1 MKTCSI
7 FFRTNLR
14 QVCCVNRSH
23 MQHTSSTALETDTT
37 NESLEVTSACEDQL
51 WELLTSLSP
60 RILWLHFGS
69 LPARFR
75 RYFLPRWSR
84 RKSSEKLP
92 VDPGWMG
99 STLILQK
106 EATAP
111 PPLLKAVTGNSGNTT
126 RHMVTGCDAYATPQY
141 VVQVPLNFPSLQ
153 TILKAMF
160 EIVSVEIL
168 VLCELKAMFITT
180 QQGMKYEIFMNQLVK
195 HGLTQGYCIE
205 HS

>member
-14 QVCCVNRSH
+14 QVFWVNRSH

-75 RYFLPRWSR
+75 YFLPRWSR

-111 PPLLKAVTGNSGNTT
+111 PPPLKVVTGNSGNTT
-126 RHMVTGCDAYATPQY
+126 RHMVTGCDAYAIPQY

-153 TILKAMF
+153 TILKAMS

>member
-1 MKTCSI
+1 MATLWFLARKVPV
-7 FFRTNLR
+7 FFAP
-14 QVCCVNRSH
+14 V
-23 MQHTSSTALETDTT
+23 E
-37 NESLEVTSACEDQL
+37 
-51 WELLTSLSP
+51 
-60 RILWLHFGS
+60 
-69 LPARFR
+69 
-75 RYFLPRWSR
+75 
-84 RKSSEKLP
+84 SEKIIWETS
-92 VDPGWMG
+92 GWSGLDG

-106 EATAP
+106 EATA

-205 HS
+205 HSWFVIYTCFLYVYIFENKIVMLPATSLYRYPQAEDLVSWCLNSWWAPGCSHGVSPL

>member
-1 MKTCSI
+1 
-7 FFRTNLR
+7 
-14 QVCCVNRSH
+14 

-75 RYFLPRWSR
+75 YFLP

-111 PPLLKAVTGNSGNTT
+111 PPLL
-126 RHMVTGCDAYATPQY
+126 VTGCDAYATPQY

-153 TILKAMF
+153 TILKAMS

-195 HGLTQGYCIE
+195 HGLTHGYCIE

>member
-1 MKTCSI
+1 MKTRFS

-14 QVCCVNRSH
+14 QVFWVNRSH
-23 MQHTSSTALETDTT
+23 MQHTSSTALETGPHH
-37 NESLEVTSACEDQL
+37 ESLEVTSACEDQL

-75 RYFLPRWSR
+75 YFLPRWSR
-84 RKSSEKLP
+84 RKSSGKLP

-111 PPLLKAVTGNSGNTT
+111 PPLLKVVTGNSGNTT
-126 RHMVTGCDAYATPQY
+126 RHMVTGCDAYAIPQ
-141 VVQVPLNFPSLQ
+141 
-153 TILKAMF
+153 
-160 EIVSVEIL
+160 
-168 VLCELKAMFITT
+168 
-180 QQGMKYEIFMNQLVK
+180 
-195 HGLTQGYCIE
+195 
-205 HS
+205 

>member
-1 MKTCSI
+1 
-7 FFRTNLR
+7 
-14 QVCCVNRSH
+14 

-75 RYFLPRWSR
+75 YFLP

-111 PPLLKAVTGNSGNTT
+111 PPPVGDRVWCLRNTAIRGASAVKFSQFADYFEGHVWDSLCWDFGALWVEGNVYYYTA
-126 RHMVTGCDAYATPQY
+126 R
-141 VVQVPLNFPSLQ
+141 
-153 TILKAMF
+153 
-160 EIVSVEIL
+160 
-168 VLCELKAMFITT
+168 
-180 QQGMKYEIFMNQLVK
+180 YEIWNLYEPTGEAWVDTRVLYWTQLICNIYMFFICLYIWEQDSHVAC
-195 HGLTQGYCIE
+195 HLSI
-205 HS
+205 

>member
-1 MKTCSI
+1 
-7 FFRTNLR
+7 
-14 QVCCVNRSH
+14 
-23 MQHTSSTALETDTT
+23 
-37 NESLEVTSACEDQL
+37 
-51 WELLTSLSP
+51 
-60 RILWLHFGS
+60 
-69 LPARFR
+69 
-75 RYFLPRWSR
+75 
-84 RKSSEKLP
+84 
-92 VDPGWMG
+92 
-99 STLILQK
+99 
-106 EATAP
+106 
-111 PPLLKAVTGNSGNTT
+111 
-126 RHMVTGCDAYATPQY
+126 MVTGCDAYATPQY